1 MNQNCKRAMD
11 YGICVLMNNKV
22 FSSGIKDLT
31 QTNET
36 ARIFDRQQLIIFSII
51 IIITLQEP
59 NVSILIRL
67 RRFKRFSFIKTR
79 ITF

>member
-1 MNQNCKRAMD
+1 MD

-36 ARIFDRQQLIIFSII
+36 ARIFDRQQLIIFFY
-51 IIITLQEP
+51 
-59 NVSILIRL
+59 NYYYYV
-67 RRFKRFSFIKTR
+67 TR
-79 ITF
+79 A